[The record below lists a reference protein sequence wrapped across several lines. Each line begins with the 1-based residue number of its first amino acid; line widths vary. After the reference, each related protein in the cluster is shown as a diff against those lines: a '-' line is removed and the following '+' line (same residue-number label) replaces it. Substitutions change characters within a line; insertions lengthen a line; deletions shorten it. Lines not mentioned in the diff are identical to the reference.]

1 MTPTPTQTPAAAT
14 APPPAATQT
23 PGAAPAPTPPAT
35 AWTAWHLHLGTTA
48 RSAHDRV
55 VTDVIGP
62 TIRELAPGTPWFF
75 IRYWQSGPHLRLRV
89 GDLDAA
95 ARPRVAAALTERL
108 AVAGAPAPGEEPLD
122 PAAYRSG
129 AERLAAAGETGENTS
144 VKALLPPGVHPAVYE
159 PEFDRYGGR
168 ALMPAAES
176 LFTLSSTLVL
186 AALPKVRDERQR
198 ALLALRGTVAVA
210 AALGDPAER
219 AYYYAHGLGAWRA
232 WAAEAGHPAELL
244 DTITRV
250 EGTAALDPDAHG
262 PFAGWH
268 ARIAA
273 HADEIRAQ
281 SPTHPGMVL
290 FSHAHMLHNRLGL
303 SLLEE
308 LRTYAVLAHAFPL
321 PTGAL
326 QGGAPVPRTG

>member
-1 MTPTPTQTPAAAT
+1 MTPTPTPTST
-14 APPPAATQT
+14 PPPA
-23 PGAAPAPTPPAT
+23 PAPAPTSSAPQRPD
-35 AWTAWHLHLGTTA
+35 WTAWHLHLGTTA

-62 TIRELAPGTPWFF
+62 TVRELAPGTPWFF

-89 GDLDAA
+89 GDLDAD
-95 ARPRVAAALTERL
+95 ARARVEAALTARL

-159 PEFDRYGGR
+159 PESDRYGGP
-168 ALMPAAES
+168 ALLPAAES
-176 LFTLSSTLVL
+176 LFELSSTLVL
-186 AALPKVRDERQR
+186 AALPKVGSERQR
-198 ALLALRGTVAVA
+198 AVLALRGTVAVA

-219 AYYYAHGLGAWRA
+219 AFYYAHGLGAWRA
-232 WAAEAGHPAELL
+232 WAAEAGHPAGLL

-250 EGTAALDPDAHG
+250 EGAVTLDPGAHG

-273 HADEIRAQ
+273 HADRIREQ
-281 SPTHPGMVL
+281 SPVHPGMVL

-321 PTGAL
+321 PADAAAHT
-326 QGGAPVPRTG
+326 PVPHGTDPSAVPVP

>member
-1 MTPTPTQTPAAAT
+1 MTPTPTPAAAPTPT
-14 APPPAATQT
+14 APPPAAR
-23 PGAAPAPTPPAT
+23 AT

-95 ARPRVAAALTERL
+95 ARPRVAAALAARL

-168 ALMPAAES
+168 PLMPAAES

-186 AALPKVRDERQR
+186 AALPKVGDGRQR

-250 EGTAALDPDAHG
+250 EGTVALDPDAHG

-268 ARIAA
+268 ARIAT

-308 LRTYAVLAHAFPL
+308 LRTYAVLARAFPL
-321 PTGAL
+321 PEGAPHT
-326 QGGAPVPRTG
+326 APVPRTG

>member
-1 MTPTPTQTPAAAT
+1 MTPTPTPIPIPPAATAT
-14 APPPAATQT
+14 APPPAAR
-23 PGAAPAPTPPAT
+23 AT
-35 AWTAWHLHLGTTA
+35 DWTAWHLHLGTTA

-89 GDLDAA
+89 GDLDTA
-95 ARPRVAAALTERL
+95 ARARVEAALTARL

-176 LFTLSSTLVL
+176 LFTLSSGLVL
-186 AALPKVRDERQR
+186 AALPRVGSERQR
-198 ALLALRGTVAVA
+198 AVLALRGTVAVA
-210 AALGDPAER
+210 AALGDPADR

-250 EGTAALDPDAHG
+250 EGAVTLDPGSHG

-273 HADEIRAQ
+273 HADEIREQ

-308 LRTYAVLAHAFPL
+308 LRTYAVLARAFPV
-321 PTGAL
+321 PEGTPVPAS
-326 QGGAPVPRTG
+326 APVLASTPAPRNV

>member
-1 MTPTPTQTPAAAT
+1 MTPPPDHRPTE
-14 APPPAATQT
+14 
-23 PGAAPAPTPPAT
+23 
-35 AWTAWHLHLGTTA
+35 WTAWHLHLGTTA

-62 TIRELAPGTPWFF
+62 TVRELAPGTPWFF

-89 GDLDAA
+89 GDLDAP
-95 ARPRVAAALTERL
+95 ARARVEAALTERL

-129 AERLAAAGETGENTS
+129 AERLAAAGETGENTT
-144 VKALLPPGVHPAVYE
+144 VKDLLPPGVHPAVYE
-159 PEFDRYGGR
+159 PEFDRYGGT

-186 AALPKVRDERQR
+186 AALPKVTGERQR
-198 ALLALRGTVAVA
+198 AALALRGTLAVA

-232 WAAEAGHPAELL
+232 WAAEAGHPAALL

-250 EGTAALDPDAHG
+250 EGAVALDPEAHG

-268 ARIAA
+268 ARLAA
-273 HADEIRAQ
+273 HAEEIRAH
-281 SPTHPGMVL
+281 SPAHPGMVL

-321 PTGAL
+321 PEH
-326 QGGAPVPRTG
+326 APVPHGTASPEVPAA

>member
-1 MTPTPTQTPAAAT
+1 MTP
-14 APPPAATQT
+14 PPDPRSTE
-23 PGAAPAPTPPAT
+23 
-35 AWTAWHLHLGTTA
+35 WTAWHLHLGTTA

-62 TIRELAPGTPWFF
+62 TVRELAPGTPWFF

-89 GDLDAA
+89 GDLDAG
-95 ARPRVAAALTERL
+95 ARARVEDALTARL

-129 AERLAAAGETGENTS
+129 AERLAAAGETGENTT
-144 VKALLPPGVHPAVYE
+144 VKDLLPPGVHPAVYE

-176 LFTLSSTLVL
+176 LFTLSSGLVL
-186 AALPKVRDERQR
+186 AALPRVTGERQR
-198 ALLALRGTVAVA
+198 ALLALRGTLAVA

-219 AYYYAHGLGAWRA
+219 AYYFAHGLGAWRA
-232 WAAEAGHPAELL
+232 WAAEAGHPAALL
-244 DTITRV
+244 DTLTRV
-250 EGTAALDPDAHG
+250 EGAVTLDPESHG
-262 PFAGWH
+262 PFTGWH
-268 ARIAA
+268 DRLAA
-273 HADEIRAQ
+273 HAEDIRAQ
-281 SPTHPGMVL
+281 SPAHPGMVL

-308 LRTYAVLAHAFPL
+308 LRSYAVLAHAFPL
-321 PTGAL
+321 PEHT
-326 QGGAPVPRTG
+326 PVPHGTGSPAVPAA

>member
-1 MTPTPTQTPAAAT
+1 MTPSAAEPRT
-14 APPPAATQT
+14 D
-23 PGAAPAPTPPAT
+23 
-35 AWTAWHLHLGTTA
+35 WTAWHLHLGTTA

-62 TIRELAPGTPWFF
+62 TVRELAPGTPWFF

-89 GDLDAA
+89 GGLDAA
-95 ARPRVAAALTERL
+95 ARARVEAALGERL

-159 PEFDRYGGR
+159 PEFDRYGGA

-176 LFTLSSTLVL
+176 LFTLSSGLVL
-186 AALPKVRDERQR
+186 AALPKVTGERQR

-210 AALGDPAER
+210 AAVGDPAER

-232 WAAEAGHPAELL
+232 WAAEAGHPAGLL
-244 DTITRV
+244 DTITRI
-250 EGTAALDPDAHG
+250 EGAVTLDPGAHG

-268 ARIAA
+268 ARLAA
-273 HADEIRAQ
+273 HADEIRAH
-281 SPTHPGMVL
+281 STVHPGMVL

-308 LRTYAVLAHAFPL
+308 LRTYAVLAHAFPV
-321 PTGAL
+321 PEHAPIPRGA
-326 QGGAPVPRTG
+326 ASPAVPVP

>member
-1 MTPTPTQTPAAAT
+1 MTPTPPPAPAAAT
-14 APPPAATQT
+14 APPPTA
-23 PGAAPAPTPPAT
+23 PAT

-62 TIRELAPGTPWFF
+62 TIRALAPGTPWFF

-89 GDLDAA
+89 GDLDEA
-95 ARPRVAAALTERL
+95 ARTRVAAALAARL

-268 ARIAA
+268 ARVAA

-308 LRTYAVLAHAFPL
+308 LRTYAVLARAFPL
-321 PTGAL
+321 PAGATR
-326 QGGAPVPRTG
+326 GAPAPRTG